1 MRGAGDMLAIEAL
14 SKTKETILDNK
25 SIEDDKSRWR
35 AIFKRYESDGK
46 EEVELTKEDK
56 KNLEDLGLNYDD

>member
-1 MRGAGDMLAIEAL
+1 MLAIEAL

-56 KNLEDLGLNYDD
+56 KNLEDLVSIFSPLQNY